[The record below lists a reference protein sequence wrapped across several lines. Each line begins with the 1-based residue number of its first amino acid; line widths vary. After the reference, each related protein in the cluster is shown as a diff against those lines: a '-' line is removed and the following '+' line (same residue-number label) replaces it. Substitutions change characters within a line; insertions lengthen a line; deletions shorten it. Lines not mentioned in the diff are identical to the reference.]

1 MECSVVATS
10 AGAAAGGVRYTFV
23 VVVVD
28 DPPHP
33 ENTVEVELITVQC
46 SK

>member
-1 MECSVVATS
+1 MECSVVATG
-10 AGAAAGGVRYTFV
+10 AGAAAGGVRYTF